1 MHDMSKVITTSS
13 DWSPEL
19 MEKFYNEI
27 ERIAKDY
34 LKLDTYPNQIE
45 IISSEQMLDAY
56 SSVAMPVMYPHWSF
70 GKQFASQA
78 HAYKR
83 GHMGLAYEVVINS
96 NPCIAYCMEEN
107 TMAMQALVMA
117 HACFGHNAFF
127 KNNYLFK
134 QWTDAEAI
142 IDYLVFARDYIQE
155 CEEKY
160 GAQEVERVL
169 DACHALMNYGVD
181 RYKRPSK
188 ISLAEE
194 RDRQRQREEYQQSQ
208 ANDLWRTIPNFGSKD
223 AIGAPVRFGER
234 DSVMKALE
242 EPQENLLYFI
252 EKRAPNLEP
261 WHREII
267 RIVRKIAQY
276 FYPQRQTQLMNEGFA
291 TFTHYNILQRM
302 YDEGL
307 VEEGFMLQFLE
318 SHTAVVAQ
326 RGFDSKYF
334 SGINPYALGFAMFQ
348 DIKRICMEPT
358 EEDRDWF
365 GKQDWVGN
373 GDWIS
378 TTKWAMENFKDE
390 SFVRQFLSPKV
401 IRDFKLFTLLDDQDE
416 DEYVVTSIH
425 DTNGYKAIRESLA
438 NQYMLALN
446 EPNIQITHVHFKG
459 DRSIYLTH
467 RMQNGRL
474 LNESDTIN
482 VLKYMYALWQ
492 FDVVLDSVSD
502 DINHQVSSVA
512 TYSIREGA
520 PTIEY
525 FMDDR

>member
-1 MHDMSKVITTSS
+1 MLDTSKIITTSS

-19 MEKFYNEI
+19 MEQFYNEI

-34 LKLDTYPNQIE
+34 LKLDTYPNQVE

-78 HAYKR
+78 YAYKR

-117 HACFGHNAFF
+117 HASFGHNAFF

-142 IDYLVFARDYIQE
+142 IDYLVFAREYIQN

-160 GAQEVERVL
+160 GAEEVERVL
-169 DACHALMNYGVD
+169 DACHSLMNYGVD
-181 RYKRPSK
+181 RYKRPA
-188 ISLAEE
+188 SLSLVEE
-194 RDRQRQREEYQQSQ
+194 KDRQIQREEYMQSQ
-208 ANDLWRTIPNFGSKD
+208 ANDLWRTVPNDKVST
-223 AIGAPVRFGER
+223 ISAPVRFGER
-234 DSVMKALE
+234 DSIMSPLD

-252 EKRAPNLEP
+252 EKHAPNLEP
-261 WHREII
+261 WHREVI
-267 RIVRKIAQY
+267 RIVRKVAQY

-291 TFTHYNILQRM
+291 TFTHYNIINRM
-302 YDEGL
+302 YDEEL
-307 VEEGFMLQFLE
+307 VDEGFMLQFLE
-318 SHTAVVAQ
+318 SHTGVVAQ
-326 RGFDSKYF
+326 RGYDNKHY

-348 DIKRICMEPT
+348 DIKRICVEPT
-358 EEDRDWF
+358 DEDREWF
-365 GKQDWVGN
+365 NKQAWVGSN
-373 GDWIS
+373 DWIE
-378 TTKWAMENFKDE
+378 TTQWAMKNFKDE
-390 SFVRQFLSPKV
+390 SFVRQFLSPKI

-416 DEYVVTSIH
+416 DEYLITSIH
-425 DTNGYKAIRESLA
+425 DREGYKHIRECLA
-438 NQYMLALN
+438 NQYMLAMN
-446 EPNIQITHVHFKG
+446 EPNVQITHVHFKG
-459 DRSIYLTH
+459 DRAMYLTH
-467 RMQNGRL
+467 KMQNGKL
-474 LNESDTIN
+474 LEESDTIN
-482 VLKYMYALWQ
+482 VLKYLSALWQ
-492 FDVVLDSVSD
+492 FDVVLDSVD
-502 DINHQVSSVA
+502 DNIERQTSSVA
-512 TYSIREGA
+512 TYAIRDGK